1 LKKNQRKPEDEPP
14 HPTWIKVLTYSLIFV
29 AAPILTFLTGR
40 FLDEILL
47 LPEFPPFPVNL
58 IAGFFVFFSG
68 LTVGIK
74 ATRLLYFKGR
84 GLPWGEIRRKDE
96 STRLVTTGLYA
107 CCRNPMTFG
116 YSLLPC
122 GMGILLRSLAMTILI
137 PAFIFSVMIIWLK
150 LWEEPRL
157 ERRFG
162 EAYRAYKNQTPFL
175 IPRFKPLLID
185 ITRSAESLLHREK
198 AEVLETERP
207 HNGR

>member
-1 LKKNQRKPEDEPP
+1 LKNNQRQPQDESP
-14 HPTWIKVLTYSLIFV
+14 HPTWITVLTYSLIFV

-40 FLDEILL
+40 FLDQILL
-47 LPEFPPFPVNL
+47 LPEFPPFPINL
-58 IAGFFVFFSG
+58 IIGFSVFFLA
-68 LTVGIK
+68 LTIGIK
-74 ATRLLYFKGR
+74 ATRLLYDKGR

-122 GMGILLRSLAMTILI
+122 GMGIMFRSLAMTILI
-137 PAFIFSVMIIWLK
+137 PALIFSVMIIWLK

-162 EAYRAYKNQTPFL
+162 EVYRAYRNQTPFL

-185 ITRSAESLLHREK
+185 ITRSAVSLLHKEK

-207 HNGR
+207 PKD

>member
-1 LKKNQRKPEDEPP
+1 LKNNQREPEDESP
-14 HPTWIKVLTYSLIFV
+14 HPTWIKLLTYSLIFV

-40 FLDEILL
+40 FLDKILS
-47 LPEFPPFPVNL
+47 LPQFPPFPVNL
-58 IAGFFVFFSG
+58 IAGFLVFFLG
-68 LTVGIK
+68 LTIGIK
-74 ATRLLYFKGR
+74 ATRLLYYKGR

-96 STRLVTTGLYA
+96 STKLVTTGLYA

-122 GMGILLRSLAMTILI
+122 GMGILLRSPAMTLLI

-162 EAYRAYKNQTPFL
+162 EAYQAYKNRTPFL
-175 IPRFKPLLID
+175 IPRLKPLLTD
-185 ITRSAESLLHREK
+185 ITRTAASLIQKEK
-198 AEVLETERP
+198 AEVLETERT
-207 HNGR
+207 HND